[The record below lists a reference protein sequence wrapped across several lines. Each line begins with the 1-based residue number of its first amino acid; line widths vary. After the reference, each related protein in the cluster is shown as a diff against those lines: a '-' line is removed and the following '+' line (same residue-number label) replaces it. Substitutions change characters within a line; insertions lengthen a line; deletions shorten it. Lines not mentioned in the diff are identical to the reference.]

1 MEPLLVIR
9 PIQGQPEIEACARM
23 MAESEPW
30 ITLQRDYS
38 ASLRNLSSAE
48 KEIYVAAKDDEIFGF
63 IVLNLHGGF
72 VGYIQSICVAPGRRN
87 HGVGRKLVDF
97 AEQRVFK
104 NYPNMFI
111 CVSSFN
117 PGAQRFYRNLGYA
130 VVGEL
135 KDYLVDGHS
144 EILLRK
150 TIGSL
155 TEFRKTM
162 NPPQRPAAGR

>member
-1 MEPLLVIR
+1 MEPEVVIR
-9 PIQGQPEIEACARM
+9 PIQGQPEIDACARM

-30 ITLQRDYS
+30 ITLQRDYA
-38 ASLRNLSSAE
+38 ASLRNLCSPE
-48 KEIYVAAKDDEIFGF
+48 KEIYVAAKNDEIVGF

-72 VGYIQSICVAPGRRN
+72 VGYIQSICVAPRWRN
-87 HGVGRKLVDF
+87 HSIGRKLVDV
-97 AEQRVFK
+97 AEDRVFK

-117 PGAQRFYRNLGYA
+117 PDAQRFYRNLGYEA
-130 VVGEL
+130 VGEL
-135 KDYLVDGHS
+135 KDYIVDGHS

-162 NPPQRPAAGR
+162 KPSNHPASGR